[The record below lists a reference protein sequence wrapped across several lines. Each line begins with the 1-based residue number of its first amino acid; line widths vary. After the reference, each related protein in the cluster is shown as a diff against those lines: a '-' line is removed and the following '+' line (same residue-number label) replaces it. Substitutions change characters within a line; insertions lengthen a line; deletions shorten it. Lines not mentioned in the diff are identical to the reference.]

1 MSGPTARRG
10 GAHLGRWNV
19 SGLGCR
25 DSRDEA
31 ITRKGIDLF
40 FAWKQSMAFFSKLLA
55 PGHSIG
61 YLYVRRYVACADSFH
76 AHPMCSILTV
86 RGLCFSCA
94 HMGPT
99 PPRHRPRPSRFPRT
113 SHVQHPD
120 LILKHPD
127 STLAIYV

>member
-40 FAWKQSMAFFSKLLA
+40 FAWKQSMAFFRNCWHLDVLSDTYMSDGTWPVLIHFTHI
-55 PGHSIG
+55 P
-61 YLYVRRYVACADSFH
+61 CAAS
-76 AHPMCSILTV
+76 
-86 RGLCFSCA
+86 
-94 HMGPT
+94 
-99 PPRHRPRPSRFPRT
+99 
-113 SHVQHPD
+113 
-120 LILKHPD
+120 
-127 STLAIYV
+127 